1 MITSIRL
8 VNFKNF
14 ADETLRVRSVHGHRR
29 GERQRQE
36 QYPRRLPL
44 PARHWA
50 GLYAGGDFRRQT
62 RGRVAT
68 DPWRDE

>member
-14 ADETLRVRSVHGHRR
+14 ADETLRVGPFTVIVG

-36 QYPRRLPL
+36 QYPGCLPDS
-44 PARHWA
+44 ARHRA
-50 GLYAGGDFRRQT
+50 GLLRWRRFSAANA
-62 RGRVAT
+62 RPDGNRSAA
-68 DPWRDE
+68 R

>member
-14 ADETLRVRSVHGHRR
+14 ADETLARRPVHHNRR
-29 GERQRQE
+29 RERQRQE

-44 PARHWA
+44 PARYRP
-50 GLYAGGDFRRQT
+50 GLHASRDFRWQIR
-62 RGRVAT
+62 R
-68 DPWRDE
+68 